1 MLDTND
7 LGCPRGGGSGGG
19 GRTRL
24 LHRHQVIC
32 LPVDTNAVY
41 QFQLQPWLEKES
53 VLKEVVMRGLLAE
66 GGIIKGHQTRN
77 LLDATL

>member
-7 LGCPRGGGSGGG
+7 LGCPRGGGIGGG

-24 LHRHQVIC
+24 LHRHPVIS
-32 LPVDTNAVY
+32 LPVDTNSVY

-53 VLKEVVMRGLLAE
+53 VLKKVGCE
-66 GGIIKGHQTRN
+66 GC
-77 LLDATL
+77 